1 YDVSNRQSYDA
12 LKQWYKKIE
21 HQVDKYNF
29 KIVIGNKVDVHEA
42 RGCSTSLLSTICLSI
57 GWAFLEASAKTS
69 LHITDV
75 ISLVV

>member
-29 KIVIGNKVDVHEA
+29 KIVIGNKVDGLRQVTTAEGQQFA
-42 RGCSTSLLSTICLSI
+42 SSI